1 MKKIFNKKVIHIVLL
16 VIWMLIIFILSHD
29 QGYQSS
35 SKSDPIAKYIV
46 NIISNVTGHDYTG
59 SELNNILDKTI
70 KVVRKSGHIIEYLI
84 LGVLSL
90 LVCKDYFILD
100 KKHLIYTILLCY
112 LYSISDEIHQ
122 VFVNGR
128 SGEFKDTLIDL
139 VGIIL
144 GVIITKYIVDK
155 HTKNNI

>member
-1 MKKIFNKKVIHIVLL
+1 
-16 VIWMLIIFILSHD
+16 MLIIFILSHD

-90 LVCKDYFILD
+90 LVCKDYLILD
-100 KKHLIYTILLCY
+100 RKHP
-112 LYSISDEIHQ
+112 EPVRKHRR
-122 VFVNGR
+122 VRRHR
-128 SGEFKDTLIDL
+128 SVSCMSEP
-139 VGIIL
+139 
-144 GVIITKYIVDK
+144 
-155 HTKNNI
+155 